1 MDYGGMWD
9 QGGSANCYFGNY
21 VNSGG
26 NHPVGGAHVHF
37 AGDHDPVT
45 TWHYYVAEKQN
56 GMGGNIVAGKPPS
69 SWRDTGIS
77 GADTFMNPD
86 VEAEFGWAYVV
97 SGNGAAV
104 ECRVSSD
111 NGSSWDL
118 FEVTSDGS
126 DPQVLI
132 ADDGTVECFFVRGGM
147 VIKSESVDHGTSWVE
162 AGQVGF
168 TSEVNASMDSPF
180 TISREGMVF
189 DKGDGD
195 IYADLFIDTVG
206 VSLSRMELEGS
217 GTIVA
222 TMKNSGTSYIDDL
235 DWSISI
241 VGDSPL
247 GRYFGGSAL
256 TNWLFRGRILSGGFT
271 GGNTALSLSESE
283 DIASGPVFG
292 IGHVL
297 ITITISVDDDVLTES
312 SEDAFLLGGRLFLYY
327 PEE

>member
-26 NHPVGGAHVHF
+26 NHPVGGAHINF

-56 GMGGNIVAGKPPS
+56 GMGGNIVAGRPPA
-69 SWRDTGIS
+69 SWRDTG
-77 GADTFMNPD
+77 
-86 VEAEFGWAYVV
+86 V
-97 SGNGAAV
+97 SG
-104 ECRVSSD
+104 
-111 NGSSWDL
+111 
-118 FEVTSDGS
+118 
-126 DPQVLI
+126 
-132 ADDGTVECFFVRGGM
+132 
-147 VIKSESVDHGTSWVE
+147 
-162 AGQVGF
+162 
-168 TSEVNASMDSPF
+168 
-180 TISREGMVF
+180 
-189 DKGDGD
+189 
-195 IYADLFIDTVG
+195 ADLFIDTVG
-206 VSLSRMELEGS
+206 VSLSEMELEGS

-222 TMKNSGTSYIDDL
+222 TMKNSGTTYIDDL

-256 TNWLFRGRILSGGFT
+256 TNWLFRGRILSGGFSGDT
-271 GGNTALSLSESE
+271 TALSLAETE

-297 ITITISVDDDVLTES
+297 VTITASVDDDVLAES